1 MFMENSGVYLI
12 KNKINNKI
20 YIGSTIDFKN
30 RWYKHISGKGNIHLF
45 NSITKYGLDNFEFII
60 LELFDMTKN
69 KDLLYVIEQKWMD
82 VYKISN
88 DNSYNIRFKAIPNM
102 TTKRDNSFK
111 EKMREIRLKLSIGSK
126 PIIQYSLNGDFIR
139 KWNSSSQVERVL
151 NLRAR
156 NISGACKG
164 EQHTAFGFI
173 WRYENEPL
181 ELSYIK
187 QVENRR
193 PKNKGVIQ
201 KSLTGEIIN
210 TFNSMKEA
218 AEKTNYNY
226 SRLGIAC
233 NKGIK
238 YHECYWEFT
247 KSFQNS

>member
-1 MFMENSGVYLI
+1 MENSGVYLI

-20 YIGSTIDFKN
+20 YIGSTVNFKN
-30 RWYKHISGKGNIHLF
+30 RWYKHISGKGNLYLF
-45 NSITKYGLDNFEFII
+45 NSIIKYGLDNFEFTI
-60 LELFDMTKN
+60 LELFDVNEK
-69 KDLLYVIEQKWMD
+69 KELLYIMEQKWMD
-82 VYKISN
+82 FYKISN
-88 DNSYNIRFKAIPNM
+88 INSYNLTFKAIPNM
-102 TTKRDNSFK
+102 TTKRNDCFK
-111 EKMREIRLKLSIGSK
+111 EKMRDIRLKLSIGSK
-126 PIIQYSLNGDFIR
+126 PIIQYSLTGEFIKR
-139 KWNSSSQVERVL
+139 WNSSSEVERVL

-181 ELSYIK
+181 KLSHIK

-201 KSLTGEIIN
+201 KSLTGEVIN

-226 SRLGIAC
+226 SRLGISC
-233 NKGIK
+233 NKGTK
-238 YHECYWEFT
+238 YYECYWEFT
-247 KSFQNS
+247 KSSQIS